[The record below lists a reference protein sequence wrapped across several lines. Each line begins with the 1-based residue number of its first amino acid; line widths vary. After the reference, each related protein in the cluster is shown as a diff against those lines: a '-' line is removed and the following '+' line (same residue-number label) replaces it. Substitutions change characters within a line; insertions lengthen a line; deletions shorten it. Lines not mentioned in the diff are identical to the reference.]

1 MSVRTL
7 VGGLLV
13 AVTLAGCGGAGGNA
27 ARAPTPAETG
37 ISGQADA
44 GTGAVRTVRGDDT
57 RFVAS
62 VQEMLQGQVAGLEV
76 TEDAACGG
84 IVLRIRG
91 HTPSLVGGSCGAQ
104 PLLIIDG
111 KPVAPGN
118 AGGALAALL
127 PTDIDRIQV
136 LKDVAS
142 TSVYGMRGAYGV
154 VLIWTTK

>member
-1 MSVRTL
+1 MSARTL
-7 VGGLLV
+7 TGALL
-13 AVTLAGCGGAGGNA
+13 AATTLTGCGGGGGNGP
-27 ARAPTPAETG
+27 RAPAPEDTG

-44 GTGAVRTVRGDDT
+44 GTGAVETVRGDDT

-91 HTPSLVGGSCGAQ
+91 HTPSLMGGSCGSQ

-118 AGGALAALL
+118 AYGTLAALL

-142 TSVYGMRGAYGV
+142 TSIYGMRGAYGV